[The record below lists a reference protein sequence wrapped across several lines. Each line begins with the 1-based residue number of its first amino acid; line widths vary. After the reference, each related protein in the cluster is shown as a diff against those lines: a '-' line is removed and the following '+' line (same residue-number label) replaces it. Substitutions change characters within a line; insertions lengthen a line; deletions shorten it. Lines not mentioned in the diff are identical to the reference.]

1 MMSRVLTVVL
11 LAIVAPVRATI
22 VKEIGTLKALG
33 RRPIANVQVVD
44 SVHTC
49 GPWARTLSN
58 LGVIDRNQGRV
69 EEARK
74 EFGEALQIYRELA
87 EKNPETCR
95 PYIARTLNNLAVLD
109 TDQDRVEEA
118 GKEYAEALQ
127 IYRELAEKNPESY
140 RPDLAA
146 TLNNLGVFDR
156 NQGRPRR
163 FRFAV
168 SW

>member
-1 MMSRVLTVVL
+1 
-11 LAIVAPVRATI
+11 
-22 VKEIGTLKALG
+22 
-33 RRPIANVQVVD
+33 
-44 SVHTC
+44 
-49 GPWARTLSN
+49 
-58 LGVIDRNQGRV
+58 
-69 EEARK
+69 
-74 EFGEALQIYRELA
+74 
-87 EKNPETCR
+87 
-95 PYIARTLNNLAVLD
+95 
-109 TDQDRVEEA
+109 VEEA